1 MTENV
6 LTRLKDTA
14 RMCMSEKRYAHTL
27 GVYRECEYLAD
38 KCALSQKETDDLLA
52 AALIHDMAKQL
63 PIDKQKNIC
72 MRHGTDTSGTTEATL
87 HQLSGAEYARE
98 LLGSDIVNDA
108 VYSAVSK
115 HTTGGSVM
123 SLTDKLLFIADYTE
137 AGRTH
142 EMCRKMREYL
152 HEKCE
157 KIVKAEEARQIINE
171 VALKIIISTMQ
182 YLVETGAALDPRI
195 NEARATLEA
204 EIKTAKES

>member
-1 MTENV
+1 MHG
-6 LTRLKDTA
+6 R
-14 RMCMSEKRYAHTL
+14 KRYAHTL

-38 KCALSQKETDDLLA
+38 KCALSQKETDDLLT

-72 MRHGTDTSGTTEATL
+72 MRHGTDTSGATEATL

-157 KIVKAEEARQIINE
+157 KIVKAEEARQVINE

>member
-1 MTENV
+1 
-6 LTRLKDTA
+6 
-14 RMCMSEKRYAHTL
+14 
-27 GVYRECEYLAD
+27 
-38 KCALSQKETDDLLA
+38 
-52 AALIHDMAKQL
+52 
-63 PIDKQKNIC
+63 
-72 MRHGTDTSGTTEATL
+72 MRHGTDTRGATEATL

-157 KIVKAEEARQIINE
+157 KIVKAEEARQVINE

-182 YLVETGAALDPRI
+182 YLAETGAALDPRI

>member
-6 LTRLKDTA
+6 LTRLEDTA

-27 GVYRECEYLAD
+27 GVYCECEYLAD
-38 KCALSQKETDDLLA
+38 KCALSQKERDDLLTA
-52 AALIHDMAKQL
+52 SLLHDIAKQL
-63 PIDKQKNIC
+63 PVDKQKNIC
-72 MRHGTDTSGTTEATL
+72 MRHGTDISGATEATL

-98 LLGSDIVNDA
+98 LLGSDIVNDV

-152 HEKCE
+152 HENCE
-157 KIVKAEEARQIINE
+157 KIVEAEEVRRFITRF
-171 VALKIIISTMQ
+171 ALMLTDNTEQHLTS
-182 YLVETGAALDPRI
+182 TGAEKDPRMGY
-195 NEARATLEA
+195 ARATLEA

>member
-14 RMCMSEKRYAHTL
+14 RMCMSAKRYEHTL

-38 KCALSQKETDDLLA
+38 KCSVSPKERDDLLT
-52 AALIHDMAKQL
+52 AALLHDIAKQL
-63 PIDKQKNIC
+63 PIDKQKNVC
-72 MRHGTDTSGTTEATL
+72 MRHGTDIRGATEATL

-98 LLGSDIVNDA
+98 LLGADIVNDA

-152 HEKCE
+152 HENCE
-157 KIVKAEEARQIINE
+157 KIVEAEKVRRFITEF
-171 VALKIIISTMQ
+171 ALMLTDNTEKF
-182 YLVETGAALDPRI
+182 LAATGAEKDPRMDY
-195 NEARATLEA
+195 ARATLET